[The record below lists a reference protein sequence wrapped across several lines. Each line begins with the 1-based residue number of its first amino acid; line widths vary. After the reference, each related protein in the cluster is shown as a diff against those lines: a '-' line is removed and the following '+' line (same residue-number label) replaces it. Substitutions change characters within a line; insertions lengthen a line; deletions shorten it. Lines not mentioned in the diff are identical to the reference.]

1 LSSNRLGGFLA
12 LSPCTADSD
21 RQRIVTAITC
31 EKQSIF
37 NGLRI
42 DFPRIGMA
50 YCLMSVRA
58 KGEGIALPIGGA
70 CSTYARLC
78 PDHIFEYI

>member
-1 LSSNRLGGFLA
+1 LSSDGLGGLLA

-31 EKQSIF
+31 EKQTIF

-42 DFPRIGMA
+42 DFSRIGMP
-50 YCLMSVRA
+50 YCLMGVRA

-70 CSTYARLC
+70 
-78 PDHIFEYI
+78 